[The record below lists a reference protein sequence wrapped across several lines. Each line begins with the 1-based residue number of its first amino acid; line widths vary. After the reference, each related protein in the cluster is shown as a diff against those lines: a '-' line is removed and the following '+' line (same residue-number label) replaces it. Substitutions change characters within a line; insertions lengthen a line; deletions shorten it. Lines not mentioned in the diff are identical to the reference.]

1 MPVVDVHSH
10 YVPHGWPDLAG
21 ITGGDGWPTLRV
33 DSVSEATIML
43 GDKEFRRIADACWN
57 ADRRLADMDA
67 DGVDVQ
73 VVSPTPV
80 FFSYGRSPR
89 QAADVSALFND
100 LALDITAEQPD
111 RLLPFCQVPLQDA
124 DLACTELDRS
134 IANGHRGVEIGNHIG
149 DADLDSD
156 GVVTFLHHCADR
168 GVPVFVHPW
177 DMPQSPRLDRW
188 MGQWLVGMPAET
200 HLSVLSLILSGAFD
214 RLPESLRLAFAHGGG
229 SFAFWAGRADNAWH
243 QRRDVVGASS
253 EHPPSA
259 YIGRFSVD
267 SVVFSDAALRLLVD
281 VLGAG
286 QVMMGS
292 DYPYPFGERPAGDV
306 VRRASLEDSDR
317 EALLGGNAGRF
328 LGLGG
333 A

>member
-10 YVPHGWPDLAG
+10 YVPKGWPDLAG
-21 ITGGDGWPTLRV
+21 IAGGEAWPTLRV
-33 DSVSEATIML
+33 DSVAEATIML
-43 GDKEFRRIADACWN
+43 GEREFRRITDACWN

-80 FFSYGRSPR
+80 FFCYGRSPR

-100 LALDITAEQPD
+100 LALDITAQRPD

-124 DLACTELDRS
+124 DLACEELDRS
-134 IANGHRGVEIGNHIG
+134 IANGHRGVEIGNHVG
-149 DADLDSD
+149 DADLDSE

-200 HLSVLSLILSGAFD
+200 HLSVLALVLSGTFD

-229 SFAFWAGRADNAWH
+229 SFAFWAGRADNAWQ

-267 SVVFSDAALRLLVD
+267 SVVFSGAALRLLVD

-306 VRRASLEDSDR
+306 VRRASLEDVDR
-317 EALLGGNAGRF
+317 TAILGGNAVRF
-328 LGLGG
+328 LGN
-333 A
+333 